1 MPTPPET
8 LMSDYTIVLGPRV
21 RRYRTSVSPLAVAWY
36 LSIGPLL
43 LVACAVA
50 VMFFGR
56 GPELI
61 VIGAATGLLMLA
73 ISIVFLAWCT
83 SAYLDLHPHGVV
95 LGRTVL
101 GGRPRAM
108 WFTEI
113 HPASIRVF
121 SDIDTIRPLRGGQRM
136 LYPSWHFSPGAD
148 LAVTFLG
155 PDPGGDPAPF
165 RARPP
170 QPVAGLAIF
179 GSREAEQIAAALRE
193 GLERGGCPPHLARWS
208 AQFGIQEL
216 KGTGLRAQGQI
227 PGKWAD
233 WTP

>member
-1 MPTPPET
+1 
-8 LMSDYTIVLGPRV
+8 MSDYTIVLGPRV

-43 LVACAVA
+43 VVVCAAFV
-50 VMFFGR
+50 VFFDR

-61 VIGAATGLLMLA
+61 VIGAVIGLLVLA
-73 ISIVFLAWCT
+73 IAIVFLAWCT
-83 SAYLDLHPHGVV
+83 SARLDLHQHGIV

-136 LYPSWHFSPGAD
+136 LSPAWHFSPGAD
-148 LAVTFLG
+148 LAVTCLG
-155 PDPGGDPAPF
+155 PDPGGDPAPG

-170 QPVAGLAIF
+170 RPGRGIAIF
-179 GSREAEQIAAALRE
+179 GSREAEEIAAALRE

-216 KGTGLRAQGQI
+216 KGTGLRAQGRI
-227 PGKWAD
+227 PGMRTD

>member
-1 MPTPPET
+1 
-8 LMSDYTIVLGPRV
+8 MSDYTIVLGPRV

-43 LVACAVA
+43 VVVCAAFV
-50 VMFFGR
+50 VFLDR

-61 VIGAATGLLMLA
+61 VIGAVIGLLVLA
-73 ISIVFLAWCT
+73 IAIVFLAWCT
-83 SAYLDLHPHGVV
+83 SARLDLHQHGIV

-136 LYPSWHFSPGAD
+136 LSPAWHFSPGAD
-148 LAVTFLG
+148 LAVPCLG
-155 PDPGGDPAPF
+155 PDPGGDPAPG

-170 QPVAGLAIF
+170 QRGIALF
-179 GSREAEQIAAALRE
+179 GSREAEEIAAALRE

-216 KGTGLRAQGQI
+216 KGTGLRAQGRI
-227 PGKWAD
+227 PGMRTD

>member
-1 MPTPPET
+1 
-8 LMSDYTIVLGPRV
+8 MSDHTIVLGPRV
-21 RRYRTSVSPLAVAWY
+21 RRYRTSASPLAVVWH

-43 LVACAVA
+43 LVVCAAFVK
-50 VMFFGR
+50 FFDR
-56 GPELI
+56 GPELL
-61 VIGAATGLLMLA
+61 VIGAAIGLLLLVIA
-73 ISIVFLAWCT
+73 IVFLAWCT
-83 SAYLDLHPHGVV
+83 SAYFDLHPHGVV

-136 LYPSWHFSPGAD
+136 LSPSWHFSPGAD

-155 PDPGGDPAPF
+155 PDPGGDPAPL

-227 PGKWAD
+227 PGKWVD

>member
-1 MPTPPET
+1 MTEHAT
-8 LMSDYTIVLGPRV
+8 LGPRV
-21 RRYRTSVSPLAVAWY
+21 RRYRTSASLLAVVWY

-43 LVACAVA
+43 VIVCAAFV
-50 VMFFGR
+50 VFLGR

-61 VIGAATGLLMLA
+61 VIGAAIDLLLLV

-83 SAYLDLHPHGVV
+83 SAYLDLHPEGVV

-121 SDIDTIRPLRGGQRM
+121 SDIDAIRPLRGGQRM
-136 LYPSWHFSPGAD
+136 LSPAWHFSPGAD
-148 LAVTFLG
+148 LAVTYLG
-155 PDPGGDPAPF
+155 PDPGGGDPAPG

-170 QPVAGLAIF
+170 QPGRGIAIF
-179 GSREAEQIAAALRE
+179 GSREAEEIAAALRE

-216 KGTGLRAQGQI
+216 KGTGLRAQGRI
-227 PGKWAD
+227 PGMRTD

>member
-1 MPTPPET
+1 MPSAAEHH
-8 LMSDYTIVLGPRV
+8 LLGPRL

-43 LVACAVA
+43 VVVCAVF
-50 VMFFGR
+50 VMFFDR
-56 GPELI
+56 GPVLL
-61 VIGAATGLLMLA
+61 VIGVAVGLLLLVLA
-73 ISIVFLAWCT
+73 LVFLAWCT
-83 SAYLDLHPHGVV
+83 SAHLDLHRDGVV

-136 LYPSWHFSPGAD
+136 LSHRWHFSPGAD

-155 PDPGGDPAPF
+155 PEPWSDPETV
-165 RARPP
+165 RARAPRP
-170 QPVAGLAIF
+170 GPGIVIF
-179 GSREAEQIAAALRE
+179 GSHDAEQIAVELRR
-193 GLERGGCPPHLARWS
+193 GLERGGCPPHLAHWS
-208 AQFGIQEL
+208 AQFGTEEIQ
-216 KGTGLRAQGQI
+216 GMGLRAQGQI
-227 PGKWAD
+227 PGMWAD
-233 WTP
+233 WAP

>member
-1 MPTPPET
+1 MPHHT
-8 LMSDYTIVLGPRV
+8 VLGPRL
-21 RRYRTSVSPLAVAWY
+21 RRYRTSVSPLAVLGY
-36 LSIGPLL
+36 LSLGPLL
-43 LVACAVA
+43 VVVTVVLVVS
-50 VMFFGR
+50 FDR
-56 GPELI
+56 GPALLA
-61 VIGAATGLLMLA
+61 VGTATGILLLVLA
-73 ISIVFLAWCT
+73 IAFLVWCT
-83 SAYLDLHPHGVV
+83 SAFLDLHRDGVV
-95 LGRTVL
+95 LGRSVL

-136 LYPSWHFSPGAD
+136 LSPSWHFSPGAD

-155 PDPGGDPAPF
+155 PAPGGDPVPG

-170 QPVAGLAIF
+170 HPGGGIAIF
-179 GSREAEQIAAALRE
+179 GTREAEAIAAALRE

-208 AQFGIQEL
+208 ARFGAERL
-216 KGTGLRAQGQI
+216 RGTGLRAQGRI
-227 PGKWAD
+227 PGMWAD

>member
-1 MPTPPET
+1 
-8 LMSDYTIVLGPRV
+8 MSDYTIVLGPRV

-43 LVACAVA
+43 VVVCAAFV
-50 VMFFGR
+50 VFLDR

-61 VIGAATGLLMLA
+61 VIGAVIGLLVLA
-73 ISIVFLAWCT
+73 IAIVFLAWCT
-83 SAYLDLHPHGVV
+83 SARLDLHQHGIV

-113 HPASIRVF
+113 HPVSIRVF

-136 LYPSWHFSPGAD
+136 LSPAWHFSPGAD
-148 LAVTFLG
+148 LAVTCLG
-155 PDPGGDPAPF
+155 PDPGGDPAPG

-170 QPVAGLAIF
+170 QPGRGIAIF
-179 GSREAEQIAAALRE
+179 GSREAEEIAAALRE

-216 KGTGLRAQGQI
+216 KGTGLRAQGRI
-227 PGKWAD
+227 PGMRTD

>member
-1 MPTPPET
+1 
-8 LMSDYTIVLGPRV
+8 MSDYTIVLGPRV

-43 LVACAVA
+43 VVVCAAFV
-50 VMFFGR
+50 VFLGR

-61 VIGAATGLLMLA
+61 VIGAAIGLLLLV

-83 SAYLDLHPHGVV
+83 SAYLDLHPEGVV

-136 LYPSWHFSPGAD
+136 LSPAWHFSPGAD
-148 LAVTFLG
+148 LAVTCLG
-155 PDPGGDPAPF
+155 PDPGGDPAPG

-170 QPVAGLAIF
+170 QPGQGIAIF
-179 GSREAEQIAAALRE
+179 GSREAEEIAAALRE